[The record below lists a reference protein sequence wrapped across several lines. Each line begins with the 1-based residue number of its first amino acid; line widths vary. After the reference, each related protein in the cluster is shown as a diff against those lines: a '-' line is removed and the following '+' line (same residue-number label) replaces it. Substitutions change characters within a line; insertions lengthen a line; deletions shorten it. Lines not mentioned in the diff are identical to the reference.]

1 MEYSKLPAEFS
12 QSSPEI
18 HAPEEFPATTVGK
31 KKKKSKRS
39 AGIMAILAGFLTVSL
54 YFDVMLPFD
63 MGAAATEPEDPTV
76 QDTQPT
82 GTPST
87 DNPEAHTVTIDR
99 VSADGTLEDWAIT
112 NVYDESTYLSDG
124 LQLRVL
130 YAFSGCC
137 ATTLRDFA
145 PYDYPYIGAY
155 QDTDGGKF
163 TYDYQLIAPY
173 EQWDTYSVDGEICRK
188 AGGGYYNLPDGSWFF
203 GDSNYGQ
210 SFFILVGDPGTVPE
224 LVPESTVSQ
233 DPLEAFNSAINLLR
247 WWAPSQDVAPGESFG
262 AKNILDYTA
271 FQTCSDEY
279 GEKLVTEGD
288 YSYYVTY
295 AIPADVFEAAA
306 ADRFAT
312 VDADQLRSVTGYF
325 YDQETQTSDSNFQ
338 FYQPDRDVYLFPY
351 QGGWGDPSHYE
362 MIGYTENDD
371 GTYTVYSTF
380 VDIYGDEAPEGE
392 EGVDYL
398 VMDGTY
404 WSIESHLQTVVALSG
419 DTVQFH
425 SWQVIDAIPDI
436 SMIQPQ

>member
-63 MGAAATEPEDPTV
+63 MGAAEPDEPSL
-76 QDTQPT
+76 QQPT
-82 GTPST
+82 DPSSPSVPQTPST
-87 DNPEAHTVTIDR
+87 DPTTGATDATDATTETLPDPEPEVPS
-99 VSADGTLEDWAIT
+99 VQELCS
-112 NVYDESTYLSDG
+112 S
-124 LQLRVL
+124 
-130 YAFSGCC
+130 FSG
-137 ATTLRDFA
+137 
-145 PYDYPYIGAY
+145 
-155 QDTDGGKF
+155 
-163 TYDYQLIAPY
+163 
-173 EQWDTYSVDGEICRK
+173 
-188 AGGGYYNLPDGSWFF
+188 
-203 GDSNYGQ
+203 
-210 SFFILVGDPGTVPE
+210 
-224 LVPESTVSQ
+224 
-233 DPLEAFNSAINLLR
+233 AINLLR

-262 AKNILDYTA
+262 AENILDYTA

-288 YSYYVTY
+288 YSYYATY

-338 FYQPDRDVYLFPY
+338 FYQPDRKVYLFPY

-362 MIGYTENDD
+362 VIGYTENDD

-380 VDIYGDEAPEGE
+380 LDIYGDEAPEGE

-404 WSIESHLQTVVALSG
+404 WIIESHLQTVVALSG

-425 SWQVIDAIPDI
+425 SWQRIDAIPDI
-436 SMIQPQ
+436 PMIQPQ